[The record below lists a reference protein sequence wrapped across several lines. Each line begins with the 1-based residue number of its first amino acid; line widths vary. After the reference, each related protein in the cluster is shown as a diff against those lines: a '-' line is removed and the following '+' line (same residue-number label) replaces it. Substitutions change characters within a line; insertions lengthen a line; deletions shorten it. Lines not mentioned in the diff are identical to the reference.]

1 MFSQHVGRHPSPE
14 KTVQQLLQVKEMQR
28 SDPHVVYDI
37 TGPFADLELEEF
49 TSKLMPKRALDVGF
63 KKYYCLV
70 VSCLEFGVAW

>member
-1 MFSQHVGRHPSPE
+1 
-14 KTVQQLLQVKEMQR
+14 MQR

-70 VSCLEFGVAW
+70 VSCLEFGVAWKWAKMESFTVLAGS